1 MNGRTRTSNFSDILE
16 FDKYP
21 EDDSLLTDI
30 LHIPMRVKNKDHIL
44 NSRGRKLL
52 ELCKSE
58 GFVIANGRLGDDY
71 GVGEVTY
78 YAIQGKSTADYLLLH
93 NTRVRFCV
101 SVSSFS
107 FKQILRSCCTVF

>member
-1 MNGRTRTSNFSDILE
+1 MNGRTSNFSDILE

-30 LHIPMRVKNKDHIL
+30 LHIPMRVNKDHIL
-44 NSRGRKLL
+44 DSCGRKLL

-71 GVGEVTY
+71 GVGEETY

-107 FKQILRSCCTVF
+107 SKQILRSCCTVF